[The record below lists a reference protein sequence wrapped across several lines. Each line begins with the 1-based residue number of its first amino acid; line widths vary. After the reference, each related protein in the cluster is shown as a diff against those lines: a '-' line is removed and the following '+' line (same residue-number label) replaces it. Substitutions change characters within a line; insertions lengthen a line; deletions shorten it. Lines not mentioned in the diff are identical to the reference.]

1 MGSSLMLQIVNGKG
15 KKWKREENKKKEK
28 SLPPIY
34 RSFAGM
40 ACQNIPRKASG
51 KMTQAAL
58 DLSGTVVLA
67 GTHSKLESI
76 FLLCGCVRGG
86 NGQGQDRKWQESNG

>member
-1 MGSSLMLQIVNGKG
+1 MEKERKG
-15 KKWKREENKKKEK
+15 RGRKIKKKKRAFPLFIEALLEWPVK
-28 SLPPIY
+28 IY
-34 RSFAGM
+34 R
-40 ACQNIPRKASG
+40 G
-51 KMTQAAL
+51 KPVEKWHTL

>member
-15 KKWKREENKKKEK
+15 KKGKREENKKKEK

-51 KMTQAAL
+51 KMTHPGFEWHGGFGRDPLQTGIYFPPL
-58 DLSGTVVLA
+58 WMCQGGQRPGA
-67 GTHSKLESI
+67 G
-76 FLLCGCVRGG
+76 
-86 NGQGQDRKWQESNG
+86 QEMAGE